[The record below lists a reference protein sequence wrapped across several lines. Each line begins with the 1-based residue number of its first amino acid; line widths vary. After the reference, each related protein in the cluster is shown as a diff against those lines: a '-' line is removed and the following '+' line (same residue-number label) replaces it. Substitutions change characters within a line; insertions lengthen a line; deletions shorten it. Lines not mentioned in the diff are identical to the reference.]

1 MEAAAYSDDAP
12 GKRPDSEKP
21 LENLGYRTMLA
32 TYLLPQR
39 GKVILLASILLATS
53 GLQLVIPLILQ
64 RFIDGALE
72 GETRSVLMVA
82 GIAYL
87 VAGVLNQLF
96 SAGSTY
102 LGADVGW
109 TATNRLRED
118 LAEHLLSLDMGFHTN
133 TTPGEMIE
141 RIDGDVTAVANFLSR
156 FVVKLLGAGLLLFG
170 VLIVAWW
177 QSPIVGIAYT
187 CFVATV
193 ITVAYSMR
201 NMAVAAAEE
210 ERETSALLYGFIEE
224 RLAAIDDIRANGAG
238 VFAMRR
244 FVGVMRDFFFR
255 TTAAWIRRTQ
265 YRVTSNT
272 IFWAGSALALALGV
286 WLVQS
291 RSASIGT
298 AYLLYQYVLLIQSPV
313 EQVTQEFTE
322 LQKAAGGIVR
332 INQYRAITTRLQD
345 EGVTEL
351 PTGPLSVEFD
361 HVDFSYEDASPAH
374 EAQILHGVTFHLE
387 QGTVLGLL
395 GRTGGGK
402 TTTTRLISRLY
413 DPESGAVR
421 VGGVDLRNVPLHS
434 LRRRVG
440 VVTQDVQ
447 LFRASVRDN
456 LTFFD
461 HSRSD
466 DELLASLDNAG
477 LGEWVRGIGLGANL
491 GASGSG
497 LSAGESQLL
506 AFARVFLQD
515 PGVVILDEP
524 ASRLDP
530 ATELLVAKATEHLFV
545 NRTVIVVAHRLET
558 VRRADQIM
566 VIDQG
571 RIAEHGKRE
580 VLAETPGTRYAELLA
595 AGGGAL
601 LGGGA

>member
-1 MEAAAYSDDAP
+1 
-12 GKRPDSEKP
+12 
-21 LENLGYRTMLA
+21 MLT
-32 TYLLPQR
+32 TYLMPQR
-39 GKVILLASILLATS
+39 GKVTLLAAILLTTS
-53 GLQLVIPLILQ
+53 GLQLVVPLILQ

-72 GETRSVLMVA
+72 GEAQSVLVVA

-87 VAGVLNQLF
+87 VAGVLNQIF

-118 LAEHLLSLDMGFHTN
+118 LAEHLLALDMGFHTN

-187 CFVATV
+187 GFVATV
-193 ITVAYSMR
+193 LTVAYSMR
-201 NMAVAAAEE
+201 NMAVSAAEE

-272 IFWAGSALALALGV
+272 IFWTGSALALALGV

-298 AYLLYQYVLLIQSPV
+298 AYLLYQYVLLIQSPI

-332 INQYRAITTRLQD
+332 INQYRAISTELPD

-351 PTGPLSVEFD
+351 PAGPLAVAFD
-361 HVDFSYEDASPAH
+361 HVDFSYEDQ
-374 EAQILHGVTFHLE
+374 QILHGVTFRLE
-387 QGTVLGLL
+387 PGTVLGLL

-413 DPESGAVR
+413 DPEAGTVS
-421 VGGVDLRNVPLHS
+421 VGDVDLRHVPLHS
-434 LRRRVG
+434 LRKRVG

-461 HSRSD
+461 HSRT
-466 DELLASLDNAG
+466 DEDLLAALDHAG
-477 LGEWVRGIGLGANL
+477 LGEWIREIGLGANL

-566 VIDQG
+566 VIDDG
-571 RIAEHGKRE
+571 RIAEHGVRE
-580 VLAETPGTRYAELLA
+580 ILADTPGTRYAQLLA